1 MDANSLAVVAG
12 IAISLGFE
20 YVPGFRE
27 WFASI
32 GDVQK
37 RAFMAVVLFVVTL
50 AIFALSCFS
59 PYTWV
64 ECTNNGLWAILE
76 AFFVA
81 LVANQTAH
89 KVAKRG

>member
-1 MDANSLAVVAG
+1 MDANSLAVIAG

-20 YVPGFRE
+20 YLPGFRE
-27 WFASI
+27 WFTSL

-37 RAFMAVVLFVVTL
+37 RGFMAAVLFAVTL
-50 AIFALSCFS
+50 VIFALSCFS

-64 ECTNNGLWAILE
+64 ECTSNGFWAILE

-81 LVANQTAH
+81 LVANQTTH
-89 KVAKRG
+89 RIAKRA